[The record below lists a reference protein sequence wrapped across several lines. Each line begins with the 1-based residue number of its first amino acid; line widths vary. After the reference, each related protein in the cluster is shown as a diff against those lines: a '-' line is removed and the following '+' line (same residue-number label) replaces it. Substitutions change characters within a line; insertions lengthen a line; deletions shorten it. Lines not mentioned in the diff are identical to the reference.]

1 MKYYLIAGEA
11 SGDLHGSNLIKELK
25 RINPTSTFRCWGG
38 DLMKDQCNE
47 FVKHYEEFSYM
58 GFLEVIVNAK
68 KILNYISLCKK
79 DIENYDPDLII
90 YIDYPGFNM
99 KIAKWAKR
107 KSFINHFYIS
117 PKVWVWKESRVKKIK
132 KVIDKMY
139 VILPFEKDFYK
150 NKHKYEVDFVGHPL
164 LDAVHNQKEFNKKE
178 FLAENKLSS
187 KPVIALLP
195 GSRHQEISKLL
206 PLMLDVVSNFKD
218 YQIVIA
224 GAPNKSI
231 NYYEK
236 IITSNKEYFGSIKV
250 ICNHTYDILRISSA
264 AIVTSGTAT
273 LETALFKVP
282 QVVCYKTSMI
292 SYIIGRI
299 LIRNLKYISLV
310 NIILDKHVVK
320 ELIQSNCS
328 KDNLVIELQK
338 ILNKSNRSLMLKE
351 YELLHTKL
359 GGKGASKKTASNYIF
374 FLKQNI
380 LIFS

>member
-1 MKYYLIAGEA
+1 MKYYIIAGEA

-25 RINPTSTFRCWGG
+25 RINPTSTFRGWGG
-38 DLMKDQCNE
+38 DLMKSQCNE
-47 FVKHYEEFSYM
+47 LVKHYEEFSYM

-107 KSFINHFYIS
+107 KNFSNHFYIS

-178 FLAENKLSS
+178 FLTENKLSS

-250 ICNHTYDILRISSA
+250 ICNQTYDILRISSA

-292 SYIIGRI
+292 SYLIGRI

-320 ELIQSNCS
+320 ELIQSNCN

-351 YELLHTKL
+351 YELLHRKL
-359 GGKGASKKTASNYIF
+359 GGKGASKKTAELISMY
-374 FLKQNI
+374 LKN
-380 LIFS
+380 

>member
-38 DLMKDQCNE
+38 DLMKSQCNE

-58 GFLEVIVNAK
+58 GFLEVIVHAK

-164 LDAVHNQKEFNKKE
+164 LDAVNNQKEFNKKE

-250 ICNHTYDILRISSA
+250 ICNQTYDILRISSA

-292 SYIIGRI
+292 SYLIGRI

-320 ELIQSNCS
+320 ELIQSNCN

-351 YELLHTKL
+351 YELLHKKL
-359 GGKGASKKTASNYIF
+359 GGKGASRKTAELISMY
-374 FLKQNI
+374 LKN
-380 LIFS
+380 

>member
-1 MKYYLIAGEA
+1 MKYYIIAGEA

-25 RINPTSTFRCWGG
+25 NINPSSTFRCWGG
-38 DLMKDQCNE
+38 DLMKSQCNKL
-47 FVKHYEEFSYM
+47 VMHYDDFSYM

-68 KILNYISLCKK
+68 KILSYISLCKK
-79 DIENYDPDLII
+79 DIEEYNPDVII

-99 KIAKWAKR
+99 KIAEWAKR
-107 KSFINHFYIS
+107 KNFINHFYIS
-117 PKVWVWKESRVKKIK
+117 PKVWVWKEYRVKKIK
-132 KVIDKMY
+132 RVIDKMY
-139 VILPFEKDFYK
+139 VILPFEEGFYI
-150 NKHKYEVDFVGHPL
+150 NKHNYKVDFVGHPL
-164 LDAVHNQKEFNKKE
+164 LDAIDNQKKFNRQE
-178 FLAENKLSS
+178 FLAKNKLSS

-195 GSRHQEISKLL
+195 GSRNQEIIKLL

-218 YQIVIA
+218 YQIIIA

-236 IITSNKEYFGSIKV
+236 IILSNNESRSSIKV
-250 ICNHTYDILRISSA
+250 ICNQTYDILRISSA

-292 SYIIGRI
+292 SYLIGRL
-299 LIRNLKYISLV
+299 LIHNLKFISLV

-320 ELIQSNCS
+320 ELIQNNCN

-338 ILNKSNRSLMLKE
+338 ILNKSDRSLMLKE
-351 YELLHTKL
+351 YELLHKKL
-359 GGKGASKKTASNYIF
+359 GGKGASKKTAE
-374 FLKQNI
+374 
-380 LIFS
+380 LISKYSKN

>member
-25 RINPTSTFRCWGG
+25 NINPSSTFRCWGG
-38 DLMKDQCNE
+38 DLMKSQCNQL
-47 FVKHYEEFSYM
+47 VKHYEDFSYM

-79 DIENYDPDLII
+79 DIEEYNPDVII

-99 KIAKWAKR
+99 KIAEWAKR
-107 KSFINHFYIS
+107 KNFINHFYIS
-117 PKVWVWKESRVKKIK
+117 PKVWVWKEYRVKKIK
-132 KVIDKMY
+132 KVVDKMY
-139 VILPFEKDFYK
+139 VILPFEKDFYE
-150 NKHKYEVDFVGHPL
+150 NKHNYNVDFVGHPL
-164 LDAVHNQKEFNKKE
+164 LDAIDDKKE
-178 FLAENKLSS
+178 FSNQKFISENKLSS

-195 GSRHQEISKLL
+195 GSRNQEIIKLL
-206 PLMLDVVSNFKD
+206 PLMLDVVSNFND
-218 YQIVIA
+218 YQIIIA

-236 IITSNKEYFGSIKV
+236 IILSNKESRSSVKV
-250 ICNHTYDILRISSA
+250 ICNQTYDILRISSA

-292 SYIIGRI
+292 SYLIGRL
-299 LIRNLKYISLV
+299 LIRNLKFISLV

-320 ELIQSNCS
+320 ELIQNNCN

-338 ILNKSNRSLMLKE
+338 ILNKSDRSLMLKE
-351 YELLHTKL
+351 YELLHKKL
-359 GGKGASKKTASNYIF
+359 GGKGASKKTAE
-374 FLKQNI
+374 
-380 LIFS
+380 LISKYSKN